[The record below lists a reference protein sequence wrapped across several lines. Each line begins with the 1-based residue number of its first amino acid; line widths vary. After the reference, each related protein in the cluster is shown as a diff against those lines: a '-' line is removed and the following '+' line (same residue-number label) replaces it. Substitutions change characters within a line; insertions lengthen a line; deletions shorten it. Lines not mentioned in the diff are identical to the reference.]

1 MPKDLEPRPR
11 VTPRSVASVA
21 PHIAL
26 PVGSGNVGPA
36 VGPAV
41 GGSGGAGVA
50 GAHGTPRAWRAN
62 GPGRFEGSEI
72 YAGAAVGAHDGSGHT
87 QSQAGV
93 VDGKMGIGRK
103 EWQLERP
110 SFREGGSRIYR

>member
-1 MPKDLEPRPR
+1 M
-11 VTPRSVASVA
+11 ASVA

-41 GGSGGAGVA
+41 GGPVA
-50 GAHGTPRAWRAN
+50 PGSPVPMERLEAWRAN

-103 EWQLERP
+103 NGSWRDLL
-110 SFREGGSRIYR
+110 SGKGGHESIDEFDDI